1 MSDKIIKV
9 TCKGADVLP
18 IDSIENFQGNL
29 KKITKQNLEKLKKR
43 IIKDGIN
50 VPLFVWRVNDWCRIL
65 DGHQRLKALLSLR
78 SDGYELPLIP
88 VAYIEAEDEKDARQK
103 LLGITS
109 QYGEFEIEE
118 LSEWM
123 KEFDDEIINTLSL
136 SEGKI
141 EIINEVNLND
151 FNSKVSKKEKEL
163 LTLTVFFPDKKYKT
177 LFFMKLQQ
185 RYGNEISVEEKFKKL
200 IEEL

>member
-1 MSDKIIKV
+1 MNDKKIIIA
-9 TCKGADVLP
+9 CKSYGLISLDE
-18 IDSIENFQGNL
+18 IEAFQGNL
-29 KKITKQNLEKLKKR
+29 KKITKQNLEKLKNR
-43 IIKDGIN
+43 IKKSFDVPFFIWQRPDG
-50 VPLFVWRVNDWCRIL
+50 VRKIL
-65 DGHQRLKALLSLR
+65 DGHSRRKALIELKSE
-78 SDGYELPLIP
+78 GWEIPELPYDL
-88 VAYIEAEDEKDARQK
+88 IEAENEKDARQK

-136 SEGKI
+136 SEEKI
-141 EIINEVNLND
+141 EIINDVNLND
-151 FNSKVSKKEKEL
+151 FNSKTSKKEKEL

-177 LFFMKLQQ
+177 MFFMKLQQ